1 MILLALIQIGVG
13 PLALWSASNDPDP
26 TRGPSNA
33 GFGTSA
39 VIWGVL
45 MLIAAVV
52 L

>member
-1 MILLALIQIGVG
+1 MILLALVQILVG
-13 PLALWSASNDPDP
+13 ALALWSASNDPDP

-39 VIWGVL
+39 VIWGTI
-45 MLIAAVV
+45 MFIAAVV